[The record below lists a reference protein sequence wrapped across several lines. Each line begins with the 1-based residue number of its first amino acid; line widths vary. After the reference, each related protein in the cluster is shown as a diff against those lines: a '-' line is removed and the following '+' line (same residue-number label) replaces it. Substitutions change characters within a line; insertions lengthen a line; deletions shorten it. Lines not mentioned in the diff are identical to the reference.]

1 MSIGDLILRIKRN
14 ILFFIITLF
23 IFPLFCNENN
33 TDIFLENY
41 FNGREYNIK
50 TFQFQNRTLIFS
62 FYSKD
67 SNDVIQKAIFF
78 EEKDESI
85 KPLFYVMDNKI
96 FNSRKRLISPIIKTQ
111 KFYGWK
117 VTPMFTENSISI
129 YTLFYTDDGFH
140 VTEGVT
146 LVYMDGVFEK
156 FVPIGAE
163 Y

>member
-78 EEKDESI
+78 EEKDEAI
-85 KPLFYVMDNKI
+85 KPLFM
-96 FNSRKRLISPIIKTQ
+96 LWIIK
-111 KFYGWK
+111 YLI
-117 VTPMFTENSISI
+117 V
-129 YTLFYTDDGFH
+129 
-140 VTEGVT
+140 
-146 LVYMDGVFEK
+146 EK
-156 FVPIGAE
+156 N
-163 Y
+163 